1 MSRSDDDAGPKHRQS
16 RGTPW
21 RSAGQAFSRAARLGA
36 SASRSR
42 LTVALGGPI
51 RTRVVVVLAGVLAL
65 SSADA
70 ATVGASAIELRQHL
84 HIDNADIGLLV
95 AVSALVGALAA
106 LPFGVLAD
114 RIRRTF
120 TLSAAVVLWG
130 AAMVWSATVHSFGEL
145 LLARLALGVVTA
157 AAGPLTASLIGD
169 YFPSTE
175 RGRIYSFVLTGE
187 LVGAGLGFA
196 VTGDIAALSWRAAFF
211 ILALPAFV
219 LARFVFGLPEPARGG
234 QGALLAEIGYASAS
248 GEGVASET
256 NPTGATDAQRLAA
269 ERRIAP
275 DPRLVE
281 AGSVE
286 HMGFLAAARY
296 VLKLKTNVAL
306 IISGAC
312 GYYFLAGV
320 ETFGVEFVHEQYHV
334 GQVLA
339 NLLMLVVGAGAVAG
353 VLIAGPLGDRLLRRG
368 HLKGRVQVAAF
379 AAVATVLLFIP
390 AFVTH
395 SLLSALPYIVLAGA
409 ALSAQNPPI
418 DAARLDIVPAYLW
431 GRAEGI
437 RTFVR
442 SGAQAL
448 APLVFG
454 AMSDLLSGNRPDS
467 GLRWTFVIML
477 VPLAAGAVF
486 LFRAMASYPTDVA
499 TAEVL
504 SRTTQ
509 TDPEN

>member
-1 MSRSDDDAGPKHRQS
+1 MRRSDDDVGPKHRQR

-21 RSAGQAFSRAARLGA
+21 RSAGRALSHVVRLGA

-42 LTVALGGPI
+42 LTVAIGGPI
-51 RTRVVVVLAGVLAL
+51 RTKVVVVLAGVLAL

-84 HIDNADIGLLV
+84 HIDNTDIGLLV

-106 LPFGVLAD
+106 LPFGALAD
-114 RIRRTF
+114 RIRRTS
-120 TLSAAVVLWG
+120 TLSGAIVLWG
-130 AAMVWSATVHSFGEL
+130 VAMVWSATVHSFGEL
-145 LLARLALGVVTA
+145 LLARLALGIVTA
-157 AAGPLTASLIGD
+157 AAGPIVASLIGD
-169 YFPSTE
+169 YFPGTE

-196 VTGDIAALSWRAAFF
+196 VTGDIAALSWRLAFF

-219 LARFVFGLPEPARGG
+219 LARFVFRLPEPARGG

-248 GEGVASET
+248 DKEASET
-256 NPTGATDAQRLAA
+256 KPTGPTDAQRLAA
-269 ERRIAP
+269 ERHIAP

-281 AGSVE
+281 AGSVK
-286 HMGFLAAARY
+286 HMGFIAAARY
-296 VLKLKTNVAL
+296 VLTLKTNVAL

-320 ETFGVEFVHEQYHV
+320 ETFGVEFVHQQYNV
-334 GQVLA
+334 DQVLA

-353 VLIAGPLGDRLLRRG
+353 VMIAGPLGDRLLRRG

-379 AAVATVLLFIP
+379 AAAATVLLFIP
-390 AFVTH
+390 VFVTH
-395 SLLSALPYIVLAGA
+395 SLVSALPYVVLAGA

-418 DAARLDIVPAYLW
+418 DAARLDIVPAFLW

-454 AMSDLLSGNRPDS
+454 AMSDLLSGNHPDS

-477 VPLAAGAVF
+477 VPLAASAVF
-486 LFRAMASYPTDVA
+486 LFRSMASYPTDVA
-499 TAEVL
+499 TAEAVT
-504 SRTTQ
+504 RATQ
-509 TDPEN
+509 SDSEA